1 MGYFNARCT
10 HDNNNIFCDHCIFQR
25 LCSLWQSSWGY
36 YTPIAPCTPVI
47 YSLSG
52 VFVACSGGAIWAVL
66 QISPAINS
74 CPSGPWVEREQA
86 QHRLMMQSPCRLSPG
101 WLEPGHLG
109 NNGASTVNR
118 YTPEPMPG
126 EQAPGR
132 SCPLPPASAA
142 PWSTIAQEGPTKSQN
157 HPRDQQT
164 TFHRAILNERG
175 KNQQHLKKTPSS
187 PFPRELSILYIII
200 YYIYSI
206 I

>member
-1 MGYFNARCT
+1 MIIIIFYAIIVYFGVYAAP
-10 HDNNNIFCDHCIFQR
+10 DNR
-25 LCSLWQSSWGY
+25 
-36 YTPIAPCTPVI
+36 P
-47 YSLSG
+47 
-52 VFVACSGGAIWAVL
+52 GAIIRPLHPVHQLFTVYQAYLWRAQVVL
-66 QISPAINS
+66 YGLYSQAIHPEINS

-86 QHRLMMQSPCRLSPG
+86 QHRLMMQSPCRLSPR

-109 NNGASTVNR
+109 NNGTSTVNR

-164 TFHRAILNERG
+164 NHLPALLNERG
-175 KNQQHLKKTPSS
+175 KNQQHLKKHLPLLS
-187 PFPRELSILYIII
+187 PANYLLYILLFII
-200 YYIYSI
+200 FILLYNI
-206 I
+206 